1 MLPRSLYELLPYL
14 YLVIGVVSGLSI
26 ESSLILAAS
35 LLLILA
41 GLLTLFMRWNYRE
54 DRRRYDRER
63 RQESAGN
70 PGRPQNDM
78 RQGQER
84 RQRVAM
90 HFPLTDTAGRLIRQ
104 ERRRRERRGCN
115 RHSLA

>member
-54 DRRRYDRER
+54 DRRRYNQER
-63 RQESAGN
+63 HQAAAGSRC
-70 PGRPQNDM
+70 RPQNDM
-78 RQGQER
+78 RQGGDR
-84 RQRVAM
+84 RQRPAM

-104 ERRRRERRGCN
+104 ERRHRERRGCN